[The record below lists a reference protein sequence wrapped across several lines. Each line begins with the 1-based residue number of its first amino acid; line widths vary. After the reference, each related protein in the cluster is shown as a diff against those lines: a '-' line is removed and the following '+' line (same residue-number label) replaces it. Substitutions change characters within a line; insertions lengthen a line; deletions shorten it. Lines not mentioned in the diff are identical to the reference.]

1 MFLVLWTSLVFS
13 FNSHSFQ
20 FFIFNDIGPKHS
32 RNEQVMFVRNKKAV
46 NVDIL
51 LFTYSEVDI
60 FPIIEL
66 NIKCVSSWMPDITS
80 LYPSM

>member
-1 MFLVLWTSLVFS
+1 
-13 FNSHSFQ
+13 
-20 FFIFNDIGPKHS
+20 
-32 RNEQVMFVRNKKAV
+32 MFVRNKKAV

-66 NIKCVSSWMPDITS
+66 NIKCASSWMPDITS